1 MMVFAALKQPDKTRT
16 TNSTTKKES
25 RKVVD
30 VPCSRTEEKKRKPT
44 HASEKPVKELDRD
57 LLLRS
62 DGVSALGSGTFG
74 VCYLGAYRGI
84 PVAIKELKDND
95 GKKTLNHLKKSVI
108 REAKRHHLIERKDLH
123 NIQHA
128 FGLNEVQRH
137 PNDQQSVLAWIQE
150 WKDSTDFEN
159 PLLYYKLQ
167 GEVAEEGYDL
177 AKEDFFLV
185 IQAPIQKRM
194 FTKFAPNGVCIDSTH
209 RTNAYDFMLTTVMVI
224 DEFGEGFPG
233 AWCLSYHEDFTTMCI
248 FFNEIKKNCGTTH
261 SRFLMTDMAPQ
272 YYNAWVGVMGNARP
286 AKFLCTWHVDKAWKE
301 ELRKKVGDIT
311 IETEIYK
318 MLRTTLEQTS
328 TTLFQ
333 DCLRGLIK

>member
-1 MMVFAALKQPDKTRT
+1 MKSQGSYKIECNCTATITVTIYDDK
-16 TNSTTKKES
+16 NI
-25 RKVVD
+25 V
-30 VPCSRTEEKKRKPT
+30 
-44 HASEKPVKELDRD
+44 AN
-57 LLLRS
+57 
-62 DGVSALGSGTFG
+62 
-74 VCYLGAYRGI
+74 VCYTHQHQLEHLRLSKVKREEIA
-84 PVAIKELKDND
+84 AKIKQ
-95 GKKTLNHLKKSVI
+95 GVI
-108 REAKRHHLIERKDLH
+108 RDRILDDVRESVTAEFQRHHLIERKDLH

-248 FFNEIKKNCGTTH
+248 FFNEIKKNCGTTQPF
-261 SRFLMTDMAPQ
+261 SDDRYGT
-272 YYNAWVGVMGNARP
+272 
-286 AKFLCTWHVDKAWKE
+286 
-301 ELRKKVGDIT
+301 T
-311 IETEIYK
+311 ILQCLGWSDGK
-318 MLRTTLEQTS
+318 CSSCQVFVHLACGQGLE
-328 TTLFQ
+328 
-333 DCLRGLIK
+333 RRA